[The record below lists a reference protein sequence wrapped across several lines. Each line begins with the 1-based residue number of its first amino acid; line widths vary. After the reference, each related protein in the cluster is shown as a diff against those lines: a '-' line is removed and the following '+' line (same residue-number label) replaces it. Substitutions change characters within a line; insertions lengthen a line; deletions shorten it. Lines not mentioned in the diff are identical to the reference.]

1 MASVAMTQS
10 RHSLIASCPIPFLS
24 KLVALTM
31 RSTGVSD
38 RIFIVAGMQ
47 IARVHRGI

>member
-1 MASVAMTQS
+1 
-10 RHSLIASCPIPFLS
+10 
-24 KLVALTM
+24 M
-31 RSTGVSD
+31 RPAGVSD